1 MRRFNSNKGRYK
13 SDIKFLSSK
22 NILFWPIIILS
33 LVSSGKFFYDFFRAP
48 IVSDEINNILIID
61 KDLKNEIL
69 SRLNDTI
76 QVESD
81 SLLIKNNN

>member
-1 MRRFNSNKGRYK
+1 MRRFNTNKGRYK

-48 IVSDEINNILIID
+48 IVSDEIKNTLIID

-69 SRLNDTI
+69 RRLK
-76 QVESD
+76 D
-81 SLLIKNNN
+81 SSHVKTDSILYQN